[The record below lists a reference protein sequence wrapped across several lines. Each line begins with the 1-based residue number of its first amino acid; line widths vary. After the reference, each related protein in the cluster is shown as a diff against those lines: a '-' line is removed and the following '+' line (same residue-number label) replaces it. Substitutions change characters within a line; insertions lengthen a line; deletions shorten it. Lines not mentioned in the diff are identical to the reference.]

1 MTSPPLNK
9 LEYLLWLVR
18 AAQRLPT
25 TSHHPP
31 VLAKNSEGI
40 KEVIKG
46 GAEIPPVTA
55 KTYLVLL
62 SWMCDMGFAKGAS
75 VTISPLPTNT
85 DEESKYLYSAM
96 ARHTRSSNDVLK
108 IEYCLSFAGFRSL
121 SPEAKSR
128 LGVSFKFPEAYFR
141 LALLRK
147 DLPPSIFPPTD
158 SSLKEPQSHLEE
170 PLSEM
175 TRWIR
180 GQYLNG

>member
-1 MTSPPLNK
+1 MTTPLNK

-18 AAQRLPT
+18 SAQKERST
-25 TSHHPP
+25 NYHPP
-31 VLAKNSEGI
+31 ILAKNSEGI
-40 KEVIKG
+40 KEVIEG
-46 GAEIPPVTA
+46 SAEIPPVTA

-62 SWMCDMGFAKGAS
+62 SWMCDMGFVNDAS

-85 DEESKYLYSAM
+85 DEESKYLYSVM
-96 ARHTRSSNDVLK
+96 ARHNRSSNDVLK

-121 SPEAKSR
+121 PPEAKSR

-141 LALLRK
+141 LALVRK
-147 DLPPSIFPPTD
+147 DLPPSIFHSTD

-170 PLSEM
+170 HLSEM

-180 GQYLNG
+180 EQYING